1 MDRLNLIAS
10 LSSGAKILCDVG
22 CDHAYALEMA
32 LTKYDVLRGIA
43 SDINEM
49 PLENAKKTLSKANL
63 LDRVD
68 FVLSNGF
75 KNINPGDNKLIPIK
89 TPSSSVIWF
98 DTNGKKYFNDLVVI
112 LYVFWR
118 KSLLIGFVHKYPSS
132 CLKKHE

>member
-1 MDRLNLIAS
+1 MNRLNLIAS

-75 KNINPGDNKLIPIK
+75 ENINLE
-89 TPSSSVIWF
+89 F
-98 DTNGKKYFNDLVVI
+98 DTAIISGMGGI
-112 LYVFWR
+112 LI
-118 KSLLIGFVHKYPSS
+118 KDILTEALEKI
-132 CLKKHE
+132 